1 MESSILTIKEN
12 AIKIVS
18 LFNTAAILTD
28 TVEVSFIIKPKTSI
42 VVTIGIK
49 DNVKENN
56 STTVFHMD
64 HDEPH
69 NLVVTEQ
76 GVNSIMGQRIGSIL
90 FYLQI
95 LLAIQSNCKKFYLS
109 NFTDEPSRAASGL
122 GIYSLFTP
130 RVTTESK
137 TLTKQLVDSEG
148 EMILDI
154 NKNSIDN
161 WIKKMAEMAEN
172 AEKEKKINKKSYDKW
187 NPNPTETMETFLKN
201 FSVKPIYRTTT
212 VMRRAQRKTDA
223 SSVHPCSRPS
233 SKKGGNKPPIKR
245 RTINRKRRTINRKR
259 RTINRKRRTINRKR
273 RTINRK
279 RRTINRKRR
288 TIK

>member
-1 MESSILTIKEN
+1 MESSISTIKEN

-28 TVEVSFIIKPKTSI
+28 TVEVSFIIRPQTSI
-42 VVTIGIK
+42 SVTIGIK

-64 HDEPH
+64 NDEPH

-76 GVNSIMGQRIGSIL
+76 GVKSSMGQRIGSIL
-90 FYLQI
+90 FHLQI
-95 LLAIQSNCKKFYLS
+95 LLAIQSNCTKFYLS
-109 NFTDEPSRAASGL
+109 NFTNDPSRAASGL

-130 RVTTESK
+130 RVTTKSK
-137 TLTKQLVDSEG
+137 TLTEQLLDSEG

-154 NKNSIDN
+154 NEDSIDN
-161 WIKKMAEMAEN
+161 WIKKMAEMAEMAEN
-172 AEKEKKINKKSYDKW
+172 AKEKKINKKSYDKW

-201 FSVKPIYRTTT
+201 FSVKPTSRTTT
-212 VMRRAQRKTDA
+212 VMRRSQRKTDA
-223 SSVHPCSRPS
+223 SLVHPYSSRRS

-245 RTINRKRRTINRKR
+245 RTINRKRKTIRKRRTIDRKR
-259 RTINRKRRTINRKR
+259 RTINRKRRTNK
-273 RTINRK
+273 K
-279 RRTINRKRR
+279 
-288 TIK
+288 

>member
-28 TVEVSFIIKPKTSI
+28 TVEVSFIIRPQTSI
-42 VVTIGIK
+42 SVTIGIK

-130 RVTTESK
+130 TATESK
-137 TLTKQLVDSEG
+137 TLTLTEQLLDSEG

-154 NKNSIDN
+154 NEDSIDN

-172 AEKEKKINKKSYDKW
+172 AKEKKINKKRYDKW

-201 FSVKPIYRTTT
+201 FSVKPTSRTTT
-212 VMRRAQRKTDA
+212 VMRRSQRKTDA
-223 SSVHPCSRPS
+223 SLVHPYSSRRS

-245 RTINRKRRTINRKR
+245 RTINRKRKTIRKRRTIDRKR
-259 RTINRKRRTINRKR
+259 RTINRKRRTNK
-273 RTINRK
+273 K
-279 RRTINRKRR
+279 
-288 TIK
+288 

>member
-28 TVEVSFIIKPKTSI
+28 TVEVSFIIRPQTSI
-42 VVTIGIK
+42 SVTIGIK

-64 HDEPH
+64 NDEPH
-69 NLVVTEQ
+69 NLVVTGN
-76 GVNSIMGQRIGSIL
+76 GVKSSMGQRIGSIL

-95 LLAIQSNCKKFYLS
+95 LLAIQSNCTKFYLS
-109 NFTDEPSRAASGL
+109 NFTDDPSRAASGL

-130 RVTTESK
+130 TATESK
-137 TLTKQLVDSEG
+137 TLTLTEQLLDSEG

-154 NKNSIDN
+154 NEDSIDN

-172 AEKEKKINKKSYDKW
+172 AKEKKINKKSYDKW

-201 FSVKPIYRTTT
+201 FSVKPTSRTTT
-212 VMRRAQRKTDA
+212 VMRRSQRKTDA
-223 SSVHPCSRPS
+223 SFVHPYSSRRS

-245 RTINRKRRTINRKR
+245 RTINRKRKTIRKR
-259 RTINRKRRTINRKR
+259 RTINRKRRTNK
-273 RTINRK
+273 K
-279 RRTINRKRR
+279 
-288 TIK
+288 